1 MYERRRRRESFFDRI
16 LNYFAEIGEE
26 IDELVESMF
35 EAVSFSRPDWDAD
48 ACCLE
53 PLVHVESTPESVV
66 VTADLP
72 YVENKNDIKINATE
86 DTLEFTAD
94 MKREVRFERWGT
106 VQREAAF
113 RRYRKLIKLPEKVV
127 PQEAKATFKNGI
139 LQIILPKKFKATP
152 IEVE

>member
-26 IDELVESMF
+26 IDELIESMF

-48 ACCLE
+48 TCCLE
-53 PLVHVESTPESVV
+53 PLVHVESTPESII

-86 DTLEFTAD
+86 DTLELTAD
-94 MKREVRFERWGT
+94 MKKEVRFERWGT
-106 VQREAAF
+106 VQRETAF

-127 PQEAKATFKNGI
+127 PHEAKATFKNGI
-139 LQIILPKKFKATP
+139 LQIVLPKKFKATP
-152 IEVE
+152 IRVE